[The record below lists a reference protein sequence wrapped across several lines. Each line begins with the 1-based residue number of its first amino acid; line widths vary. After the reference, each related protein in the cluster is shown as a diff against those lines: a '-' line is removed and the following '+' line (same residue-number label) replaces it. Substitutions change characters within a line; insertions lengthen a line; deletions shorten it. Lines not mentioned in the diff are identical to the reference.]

1 LVLVRLPKQRRQ
13 AKTAAGKRARSRKSK
28 QAARSAREPWLL
40 VASMRFADWPAK
52 RLVRVY
58 RQRMQIEL
66 SFRDMK
72 SGHFGEG
79 LERSAVPGAAPL
91 ASACWC

>member
-1 LVLVRLPKQRRQ
+1 
-13 AKTAAGKRARSRKSK
+13 
-28 QAARSAREPWLL
+28 
-40 VASMRFADWPAK
+40 
-52 RLVRVY
+52 
-58 RQRMQIEL
+58 MQIEL

-72 SGHFGEG
+72 SGHLGEG